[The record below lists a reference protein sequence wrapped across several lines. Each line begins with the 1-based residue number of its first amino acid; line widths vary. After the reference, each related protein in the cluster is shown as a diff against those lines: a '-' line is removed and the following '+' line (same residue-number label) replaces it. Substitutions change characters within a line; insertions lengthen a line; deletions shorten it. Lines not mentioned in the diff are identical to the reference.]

1 MYPWKHHYGLNPETY
16 DPVPCLQTT
25 QKKAFKYN
33 FERGHTHTRMRTHTL
48 FPHYG
53 KQCHAVTSRLGFLID
68 TKIPTNFV
76 RVHPS

>member
-33 FERGHTHTRMRTHTL
+33 FERGHT
-48 FPHYG
+48 
-53 KQCHAVTSRLGFLID
+53 
-68 TKIPTNFV
+68 KIPTNFV